1 VNPWSALMELGPYA
15 RVMTAVAPFVAASAL
30 RMMFGKGRKTRLQLS
45 LSVMWFAVNVLLA
58 PYSTG
63 MQQDLSRL
71 GTMFR

>member
-1 VNPWSALMELGPYA
+1 
-15 RVMTAVAPFVAASAL
+15 
-30 RMMFGKGRKTRLQLS
+30 MMFGKGRKTRLLLS